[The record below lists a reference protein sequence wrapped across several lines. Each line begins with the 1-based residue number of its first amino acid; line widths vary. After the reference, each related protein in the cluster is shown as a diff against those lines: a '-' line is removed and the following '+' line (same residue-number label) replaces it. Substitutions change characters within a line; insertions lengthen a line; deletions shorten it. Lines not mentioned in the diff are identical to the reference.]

1 MLCNNSS
8 AVPPVV
14 MPSDGKTST
23 TTSVGESIT
32 ISFTVVNEPTP
43 NVTRE
48 WIQWVLT
55 GSSGSVPLSCTS
67 TSKYI
72 FSSDCLN
79 LTVNSTA
86 GSDAGLYQII
96 LTTVT
101 GTVMSTVE
109 ISVSGGE
116 L

>member
-14 MPSDGKTST
+14 MPSDGITSRT
-23 TTSVGESIT
+23 TNVAEPIT
-32 ISFTVVNEPTP
+32 ISFTVVNEPAL
-43 NVTRE
+43 NVARE
-48 WIQWVLT
+48 WLQWVFT
-55 GSSGSVPLSCTS
+55 GSSGSVHLSCTN

-72 FSSDCLN
+72 YSSDCLN

-86 GSDAGLYQII
+86 GSDAGFYQII
-96 LTTVT
+96 FTTVT

-109 ISVSGGE
+109 LSVSGGE